1 MEKFDPARRLII
13 GSAIIG
19 SIGTFGLH
27 VLLPALPAIAAAM
40 QVHAAAAQLLI
51 SLSMVAI
58 AFGNLIIAPL
68 SDRYGR
74 RPVVLTGL
82 GLFVAGSFA
91 GILAPSLELL
101 VLARIVQAF
110 GGGAAM
116 AVMRAAIMDHF
127 GPSRAAAAIAA
138 TATAILIAPMLA
150 PTLGGLAIQWLDWRA
165 VFGLS
170 AILGIAVLLFA
181 ARSLSETRT
190 ADPSAGPSPRTLSSY
205 RQLFSSRTYLTYVAF
220 GSSMMS
226 MIYTFVTGAPYVAVD
241 VLGVSPTRLGL
252 LLFLPAVASF
262 AGFLVAARTANR
274 VSPARLMQTGAL
286 IAFLGAA
293 MMILLALAGVWHPLA
308 LFLPGMLVGFANALA
323 TPSSTTGAITRHPAF
338 AGAASGLLGFLQLVV
353 AASATQFVALL
364 AGHSP
369 VPLTATLM
377 GLSLVSLLTL
387 RSIARIAAQS
397 GPKSPPEAPE
407 PTR

>member
-1 MEKFDPARRLII
+1 LENHDPARRLII

-51 SLSMVAI
+51 SLSLIAI

-82 GLFVAGSFA
+82 GLFVAGSLA
-91 GILAPSLELL
+91 GIVAPSLKLL
-101 VLARIVQAF
+101 VFARIVQAF

-138 TATAILIAPMLA
+138 TATAILIAPMVA

-170 AILGIAVLLFA
+170 ALLGIAVLVFA
-181 ARSLSETRT
+181 ARSLGETRP
-190 ADPSAGPSPRTLSSY
+190 ADPAAGPSPRTLSSY
-205 RQLFSSRTYLTYVAF
+205 RRLLGSRTYLTYVAF

-241 VLGVSPTRLGL
+241 VMGVSPASLGL
-252 LLFLPAVASF
+252 LLIFPAVASF
-262 AGFLVAARTANR
+262 AGFLVAARVANR
-274 VSPARLMQTGAL
+274 ISAARLMRTGAL
-286 IAFLGAA
+286 VACIGAA
-293 MMILLALAGVWHPLA
+293 AMTVLALAGVWHPLA

-323 TPSSTTGAITRHPAF
+323 APSATTGAITRHPAI
-338 AGAASGLLGFLQLVV
+338 AGAASGLLGFLQLIV
-353 AASATQFVALL
+353 AASATQFVSLL

-369 VPLTATLM
+369 VPLAATLM
-377 GLSLVSLLTL
+377 GLSLVSFLAL
-387 RSIARIAAQS
+387 RSIARMPAQS
-397 GPKSPPEAPE
+397 GP
-407 PTR
+407 

>member
-1 MEKFDPARRLII
+1 LENHDPARRLII

-51 SLSMVAI
+51 SLSLIAI

-82 GLFVAGSFA
+82 GLFVAGSLA
-91 GILAPSLELL
+91 GIVAPSLKLL
-101 VLARIVQAF
+101 VFARIVQAF

-138 TATAILIAPMLA
+138 TATAILIAPMVV

-170 AILGIAVLLFA
+170 ALLGIAVLVFA
-181 ARSLSETRT
+181 ARSLGETRP
-190 ADPSAGPSPRTLSSY
+190 ADPAAGPSPRTLSSY
-205 RQLFSSRTYLTYVAF
+205 RRLFGSRTYLTYVAF

-241 VLGVSPTRLGL
+241 VMGVSPASLGL
-252 LLFLPAVASF
+252 LLIFPAVASF
-262 AGFLVAARTANR
+262 AGFLVAARVANR
-274 VSPARLMQTGAL
+274 ISAARLMRTGAL
-286 IAFLGAA
+286 VACIGAA
-293 MMILLALAGVWHPLA
+293 AMTVLALAGVWHPLA

-323 TPSSTTGAITRHPAF
+323 APSATTGAITRHPTI
-338 AGAASGLLGFLQLVV
+338 AGAASGLLGFLQLIV

-369 VPLTATLM
+369 VPLATTLM
-377 GLSLVSLLTL
+377 GLSLVSFLAL
-387 RSIARIAAQS
+387 RSIARMPAQS
-397 GPKSPPEAPE
+397 GP
-407 PTR
+407 